1 MCKALLVLGL
11 GVHLAG
17 ATYAAAQQADLNSP
31 DLILI
36 NGKILT
42 MEASSSIDEVTVAS
56 NGKTLAV
63 GSNASFKALILS
75 QTRVFDAAGKTS
87 FSD

>member
-1 MCKALLVLGL
+1 MFKAVLVLGL

-17 ATYAAAQQADLNSP
+17 ATYAAAQQADLNWS

-75 QTRVFDAAGKTS
+75 QTRVFDAAGKTL

>member
-1 MCKALLVLGL
+1 MFKAVLVLGL
-11 GVHLAG
+11 GVHLAS
-17 ATYAAAQQADLNSP
+17 ATYAAAQQADLNWS

-56 NGKTLAV
+56 NGKILAA
-63 GSNASFKALILS
+63 GSSASFKALIS
-75 QTRVFDAAGKTS
+75 QTRVFDAAGKTL